1 MKIKKFNETIGYQ
14 DRRYKIDLE
23 LLSKLVLDKSIRN
36 DLKIFK
42 KNINYYLE
50 SISDMIEKGNGSI
63 YLYSITNEFKI
74 AYIMSYKFSNSLNTV
89 PVESL
94 IGFDLEE
101 YKVFKDS
108 EKRYSEVFKDS
119 EKINL

>member
-108 EKRYSEVFKDS
+108 EKF
-119 EKINL
+119 NL